1 MLGFALFPR
10 CFFARRPVFRLAAQ
24 QRLAVALVLLASL
37 GLAQQ
42 PRRTPLDVY
51 VHAPDSAYEF
61 HLVKTLPGEGNAAF
75 VLEMTSQSWRQPS
88 EVDRTAWK
96 HWLMIYR
103 PAEVAHST
111 ALLFI
116 GGGRNDGKAPEEANP
131 DFSNIAKVTKSVVA
145 ELRMVPNQ
153 PLTFAGDDFGPRV
166 EDELI
171 AYNWRRYLDSG
182 DVQWLTR
189 LPMTKSAVRAMDTI
203 TAFLAG
209 EQGGSHKVDR
219 FVVAGGSKRGWTTW
233 TTAAVDDRVVGI
245 VPIVIDLLNIKP
257 SFIHHYR
264 VYGFWAPAVEDYFRE
279 GIMDRM
285 NDPRFEELL
294 SIVGPYSYRERYTM
308 PKLVLNSAGDQF
320 FLPDSSQFYFDKLP
334 GEKHLRYVPNSDHS
348 LRKTDAMQ
356 SLIAFYHALLM
367 DTARPE
373 FSWRFEADGVV
384 RVETSKDPSSRPSAV
399 KLWKATNPRHRDF
412 RLESVGPIYA
422 SASVEPES
430 EGVYVARV
438 PEPESGWTAFFLE
451 LTFPSGL
458 EKFPFKFTTPVRVV
472 PDRYPYPEPVPGKTR
487 IGPQKQ

>member
-1 MLGFALFPR
+1 LVIHSQSRWLPQVPA
-10 CFFARRPVFRLAAQ
+10 VLAT
-24 QRLAVALVLLASL
+24 LTLLA
-37 GLAQQ
+37 GIAAAQQ
-42 PRRTPLDVY
+42 PRRTALDEY

-61 HLVKTLPGEGNAAF
+61 HLVKTLPGEANTAF
-75 VLEMTSQSWRQPS
+75 VLEMTSQTWRQPS
-88 EVDRTAWK
+88 EVDRAAWK
-96 HWLMIYR
+96 HWVTIYR
-103 PAEVAHST
+103 PKELAHST

-116 GGGRNDGKAPEEANP
+116 GGGRNDGKPPEANA
-131 DFSNIAKVTKSVVA
+131 DFSNIASVTKSVVA

-171 AYNWRRYLDSG
+171 AYNWRKYLDSG

-189 LPMTKSAVRAMDTI
+189 LPMTKSAVRAMDTV

-209 EQGGSHKVDR
+209 EPGGRHKVDR

-233 TTAAVDDRVVGI
+233 TTAAVDQRVVGI

-264 VYGFWAPAVEDYFRE
+264 VYGFWAPAVKDYFRE

-285 NDPRFEELL
+285 NDPRFEDLL
-294 SIVGPYSYRERYTM
+294 SIVEPYSYRDRYTL
-308 PKLVLNSAGDQF
+308 PKFILNSAGDQF

-348 LRKTDAMQ
+348 LRGTDAMQ
-356 SLIAFYHALLM
+356 SLIAFYNALLT
-367 DTARPE
+367 DTPRPE
-373 FSWRFEADGVV
+373 FSWKLEPDGAM
-384 RVETSKDPSSRPSAV
+384 RVETAAHPSAV
-399 KLWKATNPRHRDF
+399 KLWKASNPRQRDF
-412 RLESVGPIYA
+412 RLESVGPIYEGA
-422 SASVEPES
+422 DLEP
-430 EGVYVARV
+430 GADGAYVARV
-438 PEPESGWTAFFLE
+438 PEPQAGWTAFFVE

-458 EKFPFKFTTPVRVV
+458 EKFPFRFTTPVRVV

-487 IGPQKQ
+487 LGPQKQ

>member
-1 MLGFALFPR
+1 LS
-10 CFFARRPVFRLAAQ
+10 RRRWFSRFVAP
-24 QRLAVALVLLASL
+24 QRVAVALVLLAGL
-37 GLAQQ
+37 GSSQQ
-42 PRRTPLDVY
+42 RHRTPLDEY
-51 VHAPDSAYEF
+51 VHAPDSTYEF

-96 HWLMIYR
+96 HWLVIYR
-103 PAEVAHST
+103 PKELVHST

-116 GGGRNDGKAPEEANP
+116 GGGRNDGKPPEEANA

-189 LPMTKSAVRAMDTI
+189 LPMTKSAVRAMDTV

-209 EQGGSHKVDR
+209 KEGGGHNIDR

-233 TTAAVDDRVVGI
+233 TTAAVDSRVVGI
-245 VPIVIDLLNIKP
+245 VPIVIDLLNVKP

-264 VYGFWAPAVEDYFRE
+264 AYGFWAPAVKDYFRE

-285 NDPRFEELL
+285 NDPRYDELL
-294 SIVGPYSYRERYTM
+294 SIVEPYSYRDRYTM
-308 PKLVLNSAGDQF
+308 PKFLLNSAGDQF
-320 FLPDSSQFYFDKLP
+320 FLPDSSQFYFDDLP

-348 LRKTDAMQ
+348 LRKTDAME
-356 SLIAFYHALLM
+356 SLTAFYFALLT

-373 FSWRFEADGVV
+373 FSWRFEADGAI
-384 RVETSKDPSSRPSAV
+384 RVETPTRPAAV
-399 KLWKATNPRHRDF
+399 ELWKATNPQHRDF
-412 RLESVGPIYA
+412 RLESVGPIYE
-422 SASVEPES
+422 SVPLEPES
-430 EGVYVARV
+430 DGAYVAQV
-438 PEPESGWTAFFLE
+438 PEPEKGWTAFFVE
-451 LTFPSGL
+451 LTYPSGL
-458 EKFPFKFTTPVRVV
+458 EKYPFKFTTPVRVV
-472 PDRYPYPEPVPGKTR
+472 PDRYPYAEPVPGKTR
-487 IGPQKQ
+487 IGPEKQ

>member
-1 MLGFALFPR
+1 LL
-10 CFFARRPVFRLAAQ
+10 ARF
-24 QRLAVALVLLASL
+24 VLLAL
-37 GLAQQ
+37 TLAGLATAQH
-42 PRRTPLDVY
+42 RTALDEY
-51 VHAPDSAYEF
+51 IQAPDSSYEF
-61 HLVKTLPGEGNAAF
+61 HLVKTLPGEANAAF

-96 HWLMIYR
+96 HWLVVYR
-103 PAEVAHST
+103 PKELEHST

-116 GGGRNDGKAPEEANP
+116 GGGNNDGKIPEQPNA
-131 DFSNIAKVTKSVVA
+131 DFSNIARVTKSVVA

-153 PLTFAGDDFGPRV
+153 PLVFKNDDFGPRV

-171 AYNWRRYLDSG
+171 AYNWRRYLDGG

-189 LPMTKSAVRAMDTI
+189 LPMTKSAVRAMDTV

-209 EQGGSHKVDR
+209 EEAGGHKIDR

-233 TTAAVDDRVVGI
+233 TTAAVDKRVIGI
-245 VPIVIDLLNIKP
+245 APIVIDLLNIKP

-264 VYGFWAPAVEDYFRE
+264 VYGFWAPAVKDYFRE

-285 NDPRFEELL
+285 NDPRFDELL
-294 SIVGPYSYRERYTM
+294 AIEEPYSYRERYTM
-308 PKLVLNSAGDQF
+308 PKLLLNSAGDQF
-320 FLPDSSQFYFDKLP
+320 FLPDSAQFYFDDLP

-348 LRKTDAMQ
+348 LRKTDAMET
-356 SLIAFYHALLM
+356 LIAFYHALL
-367 DTARPE
+367 TNTPRPN
-373 FSWRFEADGVV
+373 FSWRLEPDGAM
-384 RVETSKDPSSRPSAV
+384 RIETASRPAAV

-412 RLESVGPIYA
+412 RLESVGPIYEGTA
-422 SASVEPES
+422 LVPES
-430 EGVYVARV
+430 DGAYIAKV
-438 PEPESGWTAFFLE
+438 PEPEAGWTAFFVE

-458 EKFPFKFTTPVRVV
+458 EKLPFKFTTPVRVV

>member
-1 MLGFALFPR
+1 MAL
-10 CFFARRPVFRLAAQ
+10 A
-24 QRLAVALVLLASL
+24 LLAGL

-42 PRRTPLDVY
+42 PRRTPLDEY
-51 VHAPDSAYEF
+51 VHGPDGAYEF
-61 HLVKTLPGEGNAAF
+61 RLVKALPGEANSAF

-96 HWLMIYR
+96 HWLVIYR
-103 PAEVAHST
+103 PKELVHST

-116 GGGRNDGKAPEEANP
+116 GGGRNDGKPPEQANA
-131 DFSNIAKVTKSVVA
+131 DFSNIARVTKSVVA

-182 DVQWLTR
+182 DVHWLTR
-189 LPMTKSAVRAMDTI
+189 LPMTKSAVRAMDTVSS
-203 TAFLAG
+203 FLAG
-209 EQGGSHKVDR
+209 EEGGGHKVDR

-264 VYGFWAPAVEDYFRE
+264 VYGFWAPAVNDYFRE

-294 SIVGPYSYRERYTM
+294 SIVGPYSYRVRYTM
-308 PKLVLNSAGDQF
+308 PKFLLNSAGDQF
-320 FLPDSSQFYFDKLP
+320 FLPDSSQFYFDELP
-334 GEKHLRYVPNSDHS
+334 GEKYLRYVPNSDHS

-356 SLIAFYHALLM
+356 SLIAFYHALLT
-367 DTARPE
+367 DTPRPD
-373 FSWRFEADGVV
+373 FAWRLEADGAI
-384 RVETSKDPSSRPSAV
+384 RVETSTRPAAV

-412 RLESVGPIYA
+412 RLESVGAIYQGEA
-422 SASVEPES
+422 LEAEAD
-430 EGVYVARV
+430 GAYVARV
-438 PEPESGWTAFFLE
+438 PEPEAGWTAFFVE
-451 LTFPSGL
+451 LTYPSGL
-458 EKFPFKFTTPVRVV
+458 EKFPFRFTTPVRVV